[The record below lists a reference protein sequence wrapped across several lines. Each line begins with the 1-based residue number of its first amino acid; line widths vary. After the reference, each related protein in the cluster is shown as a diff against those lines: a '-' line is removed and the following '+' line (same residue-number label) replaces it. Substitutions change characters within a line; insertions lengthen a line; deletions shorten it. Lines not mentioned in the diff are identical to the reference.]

1 MPRFHGHRTPSEPSF
16 YSSGEYGKSLILSR
30 YNQAGTYQALPRT
43 YQSLTWINVTI
54 HLTFAIQPED
64 ALLVGDCPKVLICLK
79 FGDKQQTLTLS
90 LAGVCKGPAFAGKL
104 SVSARC

>member
-1 MPRFHGHRTPSEPSF
+1 MSRSGLHAALGHGHRTPPEPSF

-30 YNQAGTYQALPRT
+30 LTKREPT
-43 YQSLTWINVTI
+43 SLTENLPKPIWINVTI

-79 FGDKQQTLTLS
+79 VGDKQ
-90 LAGVCKGPAFAGKL
+90 
-104 SVSARC
+104 

>member
-1 MPRFHGHRTPSEPSF
+1 MPRLAMDIERRRSPLFTHQESTGNLLF
-16 YSSGEYGKSLILSR
+16 SLG

-79 FGDKQQTLTLS
+79 VGDKQ
-90 LAGVCKGPAFAGKL
+90 
-104 SVSARC
+104 